1 MYDSKPY
8 PLCFLYKK
16 TEPYI
21 LYCVRSAHR
30 VSGWTRHG
38 SKGGT
43 GDHLLSPVNILVFSC
58 PRQTTKCD
66 GLSHQLAPSVHS
78 STPMIRAALLL
89 FAVSPLFGQSAAA
102 LLSRLDGVSWE
113 APPTAACTPRI
124 PIQMDIYATDQWTHH
139 CTGTRD
145 GLIREDF
152 FYVFGEPGRIARLR
166 VDVRPVDE
174 SPENTAR
181 LLPALQRTL
190 TAHFGAGTHEP
201 ELMEIGFRHLRYGQP
216 IVGDHWKGGGLHY
229 FLHANLSASQPM
241 GVRKGVQLVVITDR
255 LFAEREKDALILRAE
270 GIFGESQEDDN
281 PVCARLKARI
291 GAPYARAMA
300 ADLTQPAG
308 RTRKIAETIQDLAA
322 ILRDADNSG
331 APHRALCL
339 LAADDV
345 VNKLAQS
352 LDTPAPLQPLLSRYG
367 VKLGGMTHY
376 GGLEYG
382 HQLLWRVWRE
392 SPETEAGELAF
403 LELQGGGWSTE
414 SGEGC
419 PPNPD
424 LFREVIDKAE
434 AFLAGHPK
442 TDFRRQVLHALAVA
456 HESWWS
462 IAHARADDQWVSGI
476 PYPRSAANAQLAE
489 QARDAA
495 IRYYREVAALAP
507 DSPEAASALRRLP
520 RLVLGLDTGQRRFFC
535 SYC

>member
-1 MYDSKPY
+1 MRP
-8 PLCFLYKK
+8 
-16 TEPYI
+16 
-21 LYCVRSAHR
+21 
-30 VSGWTRHG
+30 W
-38 SKGGT
+38 
-43 GDHLLSPVNILVFSC
+43 
-58 PRQTTKCD
+58 
-66 GLSHQLAPSVHS
+66 
-78 STPMIRAALLL
+78 LLL

-113 APPTAACTPRI
+113 APPTAACTPRV
-124 PIQMDIYATDQWTHH
+124 PIQMDIYATTEWTHH

-152 FYVFGEPGRIARLR
+152 FYVFGEPARVARLR
-166 VDVRPVDE
+166 VDVRPIDE

-181 LLPALQRTL
+181 LLPALERTL
-190 TAHFGAGTHEP
+190 TARFGPGAHEP
-201 ELMEIGFRHLRYGQP
+201 ELMEIGFRPLRYGQP
-216 IVGDHWKGGGLHY
+216 VAGDHWKGGGRHY

-241 GVRKGVQLVVITDR
+241 GVRKGVQLVVLTDR

-270 GIFGESQEDDN
+270 GIFGEAGEDYN
-281 PVCARLKARI
+281 PVRTRLKARI
-291 GAPYARAMA
+291 GVAYVRAMTLNFA
-300 ADLTQPAG
+300 SPADRARRVG
-308 RTRKIAETIQDLAA
+308 ETIQDLTA
-322 ILRDADNSG
+322 ILREADGAG
-331 APHRALCL
+331 APRRALCL

-345 VNKLAQS
+345 INQLSGWLVQSSPQGERESGEAAGVRRLLA
-352 LDTPAPLQPLLSRYG
+352 PYG
-367 VKLGGMTHY
+367 VKLGGMTHG
-376 GGLEYG
+376 GGLDYG
-382 HQLLWRVWRE
+382 RELLWRVWRE

-403 LELQGGGWSTE
+403 LELQRAGWVTG

-434 AFLAGHPK
+434 AFLLGHPR
-442 TDFRRQVLHALAVA
+442 TDFRRQVLYALAVA

-476 PYPRSAANAQLAE
+476 PYPRRAANAQLAE

-495 IRYYREVAALAP
+495 IRYYREVVALAP

-520 RLVLGLDTGQRRFFC
+520 RLILGLDTGQRRFFC

>member
-1 MYDSKPY
+1 
-8 PLCFLYKK
+8 
-16 TEPYI
+16 
-21 LYCVRSAHR
+21 
-30 VSGWTRHG
+30 
-38 SKGGT
+38 
-43 GDHLLSPVNILVFSC
+43 
-58 PRQTTKCD
+58 
-66 GLSHQLAPSVHS
+66 
-78 STPMIRAALLL
+78 MIRAALFL
-89 FAVSPLFGQSAAA
+89 FAVSPLFGQTAAA

-113 APPTAACTPRI
+113 GPPTAACTPRV
-124 PIQMDIYATDQWTHH
+124 PAQMDIYATDEWTHH

-216 IVGDHWKGGGLHY
+216 IVGDHWIGGGRHY

-241 GVRKGVQLVVITDR
+241 GVRKGVQLVVIAGR
-255 LFAEREKDALILRAE
+255 LFAEREKDALILRVE
-270 GIFGESQEDDN
+270 GFSGEAHEDDN
-281 PVCARLKARI
+281 PVRARLNARI
-291 GAPYARAMA
+291 GAPYVHAMRVDLVQPA
-300 ADLTQPAG
+300 DRERHVRETIEDLT
-308 RTRKIAETIQDLAA
+308 A
-322 ILRDADNSG
+322 ILRDADSSG
-331 APHRALCL
+331 APRRALCL
-339 LAADDV
+339 LAANDV
-345 VNKLAQS
+345 VNKLAES
-352 LDTPAPLQPLLSRYG
+352 LDTPAPIQPLLSRYG

-392 SPETEAGELAF
+392 WPETEAGELAF
-403 LELQGGGWSTE
+403 LELQGGGWNPE
-414 SGEGC
+414 SGEDGC
-419 PPNPD
+419 PKNPD

-442 TDFRRQVLHALAVA
+442 TDFRRQVLYALAVA

-462 IAHARADDQWVSGI
+462 IAHSPADDQWVSGI
-476 PYPRSAANAQLAE
+476 PYPRRAANAQQAE

-495 IRYYREVAALAP
+495 IRYYREVVALAP

>member
-1 MYDSKPY
+1 
-8 PLCFLYKK
+8 
-16 TEPYI
+16 
-21 LYCVRSAHR
+21 
-30 VSGWTRHG
+30 
-38 SKGGT
+38 
-43 GDHLLSPVNILVFSC
+43 
-58 PRQTTKCD
+58 
-66 GLSHQLAPSVHS
+66 
-78 STPMIRAALLL
+78 MIRAWLLL
-89 FAVSPLFGQSAAA
+89 FAVSRLFGQTAAA

-124 PIQMDIYATDQWTHH
+124 PAQMDIYATDQWTHH

-152 FYVFGEPGRIARLR
+152 FYVFGEPGRTARLR

-190 TAHFGAGTHEP
+190 TARFGPPTHEP

-216 IVGDHWKGGGLHY
+216 IVGDHWIGGGRHY
-229 FLHANLSASQPM
+229 FLHASLSASQPM
-241 GVRKGVQLVVITDR
+241 GVRKGVQLVVIAGR
-255 LFAEREKDALILRAE
+255 LFAEREKDALILRVE
-270 GIFGESQEDDN
+270 GFSGEAHEDDN
-281 PVCARLKARI
+281 PVRARLNARI
-291 GAPYARAMA
+291 GAPYVRAMRVDLA
-300 ADLTQPAG
+300 QPADRERHVRETIEDLT
-308 RTRKIAETIQDLAA
+308 A
-322 ILRDADNSG
+322 ILRDADGSG

-352 LDTPAPLQPLLSRYG
+352 LDTPALVQPLLSRYG

-376 GGLEYG
+376 GGLEYR
-382 HQLLWRVWRE
+382 HEFLERVWRE
-392 SPETEAGELAF
+392 WPETEAGEMAF
-403 LELQGGGWSTE
+403 LELQGGGWNPE
-414 SGEGC
+414 SGEEGC
-419 PPNPD
+419 PKNPD
-424 LFREVIDKAE
+424 LFREVIAKAE
-434 AFLAGHPK
+434 AFLAAHPK
-442 TDFRRQVLHALAVA
+442 TDFRRQVLYALAVA

-462 IAHARADDQWVSGI
+462 IAHSAADDQWVSGI
-476 PYPRSAANAQLAE
+476 PYPRRAANAQQAE

-495 IRYYREVAALAP
+495 IRYYREVVALAP